1 MPESLPQNLADQLTA
16 LDNVVAGLYDEHQD
30 TPVAPESKPPVAV
43 NDTPSEDMSD
53 FLVDDTPPEAST
65 ETSVD
70 TTPTP
75 DPATTTVTSPQ
86 APRDDYV
93 RELEA
98 RLIALSDRVLNSQ
111 HNAVVE
117 TPAPQVEQDIPLY
130 SDEELTISPEL
141 EEAYKEASPFIA
153 ALVKKEL
160 AKFAEAQVKPLRQT
174 MNQAREALD
183 VQKNL
188 SMRASDEAFS
198 ASVRAAVPDIEAKTK
213 HAGWQEY
220 LNKPAPFSGGAF
232 SVRDALQT
240 AVATQNLSAV
250 KEILDR
256 IHEKII
262 PHKNEIISGARSL
275 HGIPVSKKEQKL
287 QAFLSKVMSD
297 PFIPSDIRS
306 KILDLVEGRL
316 NAMRSAHHIEIEK
329 YQEGLKSGMYWDTLD
344 GNDGWLH
351 NKISRCLY
359 KSGYG
364 ISDVESQVHKIR
376 TDIQLYFEG
385 FNPIKKSNK

>member
-30 TPVAPESKPPVAV
+30 TPETPESKPPVAV
-43 NDTPSEDMSD
+43 KDTPSEDMSD

-65 ETSVD
+65 EASVD
-70 TTPTP
+70 TTSTP
-75 DPATTTVTSPQ
+75 DPVATTVTSPQ

-98 RLIALSDRVLNSQ
+98 RLIALSDRVLNGQ

-117 TPAPQVEQDIPLY
+117 TPAPQVEQDTPLY

-183 VQKNL
+183 IQKNL

-250 KEILDR
+250 KEILD
-256 IHEKII
+256 
-262 PHKNEIISGARSL
+262 NYTV
-275 HGIPVSKKEQKL
+275 PVSPIAGMVAPGKSQTTSPNTSPRQPRKFAFSKYAEAADKVQKG
-287 QAFLSKVMSD
+287 QMPYSD
-297 PFIPSDIRS
+297 YQ
-306 KILDLVEGRL
+306 
-316 NAMRSAHHIEIEK
+316 EIEK
-329 YQEGLKSGMYWDTLD
+329 AYWEAFENGLVDE
-344 GNDGWLH
+344 NA
-351 NKISRCLY
+351 
-359 KSGYG
+359 
-364 ISDVESQVHKIR
+364 
-376 TDIQLYFEG
+376 
-385 FNPIKKSNK
+385 

>member
-250 KEILDR
+250 KEILD
-256 IHEKII
+256 
-262 PHKNEIISGARSL
+262 SYTV
-275 HGIPVSKKEQKL
+275 PVSPIAGMVAPGKSQTTSPNTSPRQPRKFAFSKYAEAADKVQKG
-287 QAFLSKVMSD
+287 QMPYSD
-297 PFIPSDIRS
+297 YQ
-306 KILDLVEGRL
+306 
-316 NAMRSAHHIEIEK
+316 EIEK
-329 YQEGLKSGMYWDTLD
+329 AYWEAFENGLVDE
-344 GNDGWLH
+344 NA
-351 NKISRCLY
+351 
-359 KSGYG
+359 
-364 ISDVESQVHKIR
+364 
-376 TDIQLYFEG
+376 
-385 FNPIKKSNK
+385 